1 MGELSALAAW
11 DGAAEY
17 FMARQESHRGGVF
30 PGHSHDHFEALMILS
45 GRRMQHYGNSEIEAN
60 PGSLIFTPPGLRHGA
75 TILGHTASL
84 SMQFNLKFLH
94 PELPADAQRM
104 WSHPSTLGAAPELLP
119 FLAQKQMRF
128 QCDPCLTEKL
138 QRIWTSLIERN
149 GSHGLGSEQYAR
161 AQLSILLLEVVEAF
175 ESEIVEVVEM
185 EQHEGASDKIDE
197 LRQFIEAHLAERV
210 TIHEAARHLA
220 ISSSCLA
227 ARIKRVTGQTFG
239 ELLFRARLQHARE
252 LLIYTDRRV
261 SQVAFECGFEDH
273 AYFSRRFRQDLGVSP
288 LEYRRRQLTE
298 FGLPAISA
306 QRH

>member
-1 MGELSALAAW
+1 MSDLSASAAL
-11 DGAAEY
+11 GGTAGY

-30 PGHSHDHFEALMILS
+30 PVHAHDHFEALLILS
-45 GRRMQHYGNSEIEAN
+45 GRRVQHHGSSEIEAN

-75 TILGHTASL
+75 TIVGHTASL
-84 SMQFNLKFLH
+84 SIQFNLKFLH
-94 PELPADAQRM
+94 PELPADAERL
-104 WSHPSTLGAAPELLP
+104 WSHPSTLSAAPELLP
-119 FLAQKQMRF
+119 FVAQKQMRF
-128 QCDPCLTEKL
+128 ECDPCMTEKL
-138 QRIWTSLIERN
+138 QTIWTSLIERN

-161 AQLSILLLEVVEAF
+161 AQLSILLLEVLEAF
-175 ESEIVEVVEM
+175 ESEIIEVVEM

-197 LRQFIEAHLAERV
+197 LRQFIEANLAEHLS
-210 TIHEAARHLA
+210 IHEAARHLA
-220 ISSSCLA
+220 ISTSCLA

-239 ELLFRARLQHARE
+239 ELLLKARLQHARE

-288 LEYRRRQLTE
+288 LEFRRRQLME
-298 FGLPAISA
+298 IDLSAIGA

>member
-128 QCDPCLTEKL
+128 QCDPCLTERL

-197 LRQFIEAHLAERV
+197 LRQFIEANLAEQLS
-210 TIHEAARHLA
+210 IHEAASHLA

-239 ELLFRARLQHARE
+239 ELLLNARLQHARE
-252 LLIYTDRRV
+252 LLIYTDRRI

-273 AYFSRRFRQDLGVSP
+273 AYFSWRFRQYLGVSP
-288 LEYRRRQLTE
+288 VEFRRRQVTE
-298 FGLPAISA
+298 LDAPAIGA
-306 QRH
+306 QSH

>member
-94 PELPADAQRM
+94 PELPADAQRL

-128 QCDPCLTEKL
+128 QCDPCLTERL

-197 LRQFIEAHLAERV
+197 LRQFIEANLAEQLS
-210 TIHEAARHLA
+210 IHEAARHLA

-239 ELLFRARLQHARE
+239 ELLLKARLQHARE

-288 LEYRRRQLTE
+288 LEFRRRQLTE
-298 FGLPAISA
+298 IDLSAISD